1 MFSLT
6 ELGNRLKEAREEKN
20 FSLEDLQTLTK
31 IQKRYL
37 VGIEEGNYA
46 VMPGKF
52 YVRAFIKQYCEAVD
66 LDPDV
71 IFEEYKNDIPTSH
84 KEELPTQLSR
94 VRTNK
99 KQISS
104 KGSKVLDL
112 LPILLLT
119 VFIIGGLVALWL
131 FLQNRDSAGEPQSTN
146 NSEETEFEQPEESKL
161 KNEEVTSTNEENE
174 NEAKEEPAVVEDE
187 VEPEPKETIPTSEL
201 LLKEKNG
208 LSAVYELKSSEGFIL
223 DVSAIQNGET
233 WVGIMN
239 GKGNTF
245 FSGLM
250 KDGVT
255 EQYDLSKETDIRL
268 NIGRTLD
275 TVIKVNGQI
284 LEFPF
289 DPSEKVQQKI
299 TILFNPDVQ

>member
-1 MFSLT
+1 M
-6 ELGNRLKEAREEKN
+6 
-20 FSLEDLQTLTK
+20 
-31 IQKRYL
+31 
-37 VGIEEGNYA
+37 
-46 VMPGKF
+46 
-52 YVRAFIKQYCEAVD
+52 
-66 LDPDV
+66 
-71 IFEEYKNDIPTSH
+71 
-84 KEELPTQLSR
+84 
-94 VRTNK
+94 
-99 KQISS
+99 
-104 KGSKVLDL
+104 
-112 LPILLLT
+112 
-119 VFIIGGLVALWL
+119 
-131 FLQNRDSAGEPQSTN
+131 
-146 NSEETEFEQPEESKL
+146 

-187 VEPEPKETIPTSEL
+187 VEPEETIPASEL

-208 LSAVYELKSSEGFIL
+208 LSAVYELKSSGGFIL

-233 WVGIMN
+233 WVGITN

-255 EQYDLSKETDIRL
+255 EQYDLSMETDIRL